1 MDVFSPAT
9 NRWFRQNFAGPTD
22 AQAAGWPV
30 IAAGQ
35 NVLITA
41 PTGSGKTLAAFLWS
55 IDRLMRGT
63 GKGRGP
69 GAEGRGAAR
78 PDALSAAQAEE
89 APTGTRILY
98 ISPLKALVYDIE
110 RNLRAPLAGI
120 AAAAAGLRVP
130 HRVPRVGIRTGDTSA
145 RERQQ
150 QLKDPAE
157 ILVTTPESLYLL
169 LGSRAAEH
177 LASVHT
183 VIVDEVH
190 VLASSKRG
198 AHLALSL
205 ERLTALVEAA
215 GGVDPQR
222 IGLSATVEPLA
233 EAARWL
239 GGDRPVEI
247 VDAAAP
253 PKLDLTISVPVP
265 DMEHPPQAP
274 GLGPPGGPI
283 LGELYARE
291 VARPPAEKGM
301 WSAIYPALLDE
312 ILAHQ
317 STIVFVNSRGLAE
330 RLCRRLNETYLERL
344 GGPGGGIDPMLE
356 GVEEPGGLD
365 DADFEP
371 DYAGRRGPANALGG
385 APTQEAVP
393 SEVADLVRA
402 HHGSVSHQQRAEI
415 EDGLKTGSLKAIVAT
430 SSLEMGID
438 MGGVDQVLLVESPGS
453 VARGLQRVGR
463 AGHGVGEVST
473 GRIFPKFRG
482 DLLECAVIASRMLK
496 GELEPFR
503 MPSNA
508 LDVLA
513 QQIAAHCVA
522 GERTVGEIQRLVS
535 RAGPYR
541 ELSRAALESVL
552 DMLSGRFPSSDF
564 ADLKPLLA
572 WDRATD
578 TLSPRK
584 GAAMTTRLNA
594 GTIPDRGNYAVH
606 LGGDGP
612 RIGELDEEMVFET
625 RAGEC
630 ILLGA
635 STWRVEE
642 ITRDRVIVSP
652 APGEPGK
659 LPFWR
664 GDGPGRPVELGRAVG
679 AFCREVARREPDD
692 AIDWIRTQA
701 PLDDHAAANLAAYI
715 HEQREA
721 TGKVP
726 DERTIV
732 IERFR
737 DELGDWRLCI
747 LTPFGARIHAPWA
760 MALQWQLER
769 REGFEIQVMYTDDGI
784 VLRLADGDELPD
796 LMALLPHPDEIEE
809 RITDQL
815 ADTALFASLFRENA
829 GRALLLPKRSAQG
842 RRPLWAQRLKA
853 QNLLAV
859 VRRYPNFPVVLE
871 TYRQALSD
879 QFDLVGLKDLLRAVQ
894 SRAVRVHEVETP
906 SASPFARSLVFAYVA
921 AYIYEQDAPIAER
934 RAQALALDRGL
945 LAELLGQAELRELID
960 PRVLEDLEAEL
971 AHRTPE
977 RRARDADEVHDLLRR
992 LGDLTAAEIAERCV
1006 VGPAAVDP
1014 EAQDDPDPDSDS
1026 ASEFR
1031 VDCDGPALWLAE
1043 LARQRRAVEM
1053 AIAGERRWI
1062 AAEDAGL
1069 YRDALGCVPPPGLPE
1084 SFIALTETPL
1094 EQLIRRYART
1104 HGPFPTRQL
1113 AQRLGLTAAQLE
1125 PVLKLL
1131 ETRGELVHGEIRPLG
1146 TEPEWC
1152 DAEIMRRLRRRTL
1165 ARARDEVAPVDGATL
1180 GRFLPDW
1187 HGIGTGTSHRA
1198 QDSRER
1204 LLEAVLQLEGLTV
1217 SWTQLDRV
1225 LLPARVPGYR
1235 SEDLDMLAAAGQI
1248 VWIGRGAAGPKD
1260 GKIAIYRRENVAL
1273 GVSSVGERGATGEE
1287 RGTTGTGQSPMGK
1300 GRGPRAGGRGRDAAA
1315 GSVAERGEGPHAAD
1329 AAASD
1334 ADLDGAIRGA
1344 LLDQLRRRGACF
1356 LLDLQRAAEPVVGAA
1371 VGGDAFE
1378 AALWDLVWAGQ
1389 ITNDTFA
1396 PLRALATG
1404 KGRSAGRARGAGS
1417 RRVGLRRGVGRAPG
1431 NGLAGGRW
1439 SLVADLAAGDDI
1451 TDTERV
1457 LLAARMLLERYGI
1470 VSREAVAAEG
1480 LPGGFGPLYRVLKE
1494 LEEGGQVRR
1503 GHFVEGLSG
1512 AQFALPGAVER
1523 LRATRADEPP
1533 MDGYTDDD
1541 VRILSA
1547 ADPANPYGALLDW
1560 PETAATQPPKRGT
1573 GAWVILVAGRPVL
1586 YLAANG
1592 RQLISFPGSIT
1603 DNGHELDLAAAALHR
1618 VPSGHRRLLIQH
1630 IDGLPALES
1639 PLRETLIAAGFEPDY
1654 DTLAPVRFR
1663 PGGIGRD
1670 PNAIACAGPRG

>member
-1 MDVFSPAT
+1 MDIFSPAT
-9 NRWFRQNFAGPTD
+9 IRWFSRNFAGPTD

-30 IAAGQ
+30 IAAGD

-55 IDRLMRGT
+55 IDRLMRGEE
-63 GKGRGP
+63 KGRGP
-69 GAEGRGAAR
+69 RAEDGGSALDVRADER
-78 PDALSAAQAEE
+78 PA
-89 APTGTRILY
+89 GTRVLY
-98 ISPLKALVYDIE
+98 VSPLKALVYDIE

-120 AAAAAGLRVP
+120 ASQAMTLGVP
-130 HRVPRVGIRTGDTSA
+130 HRLPRVAIRTGDTPA

-177 LASVHT
+177 LAGVHT

-215 GGVDPQR
+215 GGADPQR
-222 IGLSATVEPLA
+222 IGLSATVAPLA

-239 GGDRPVEI
+239 GGDRAVAI

-265 DMEHPPQAP
+265 DMERPPDAP
-274 GLGPPGGPI
+274 GLEPAGGPI

-301 WSAIYPALLDE
+301 WAAIYPALLDE
-312 ILAHQ
+312 ILAHR

-330 RLCRRLNETYLERL
+330 RLCRRLNEVHAERL
-344 GGPGGGIDPMLE
+344 
-356 GVEEPGGLD
+356 
-365 DADFEP
+365 A
-371 DYAGRRGPANALGG
+371 GPADAALTDL
-385 APTQEAVP
+385 ADMPALDVP
-393 SEVADLVRA
+393 DLVRA

-415 EDGLKTGSLKAIVAT
+415 EDGLKRGTLKAIVAT

-482 DLLECAVIASRMLK
+482 DLLECAVIAGRMLT
-496 GELEPFR
+496 GELEPLR
-503 MPSNA
+503 MPTNA

-522 GERTVGEIQRLVS
+522 GERTVAEIERLVG

-541 ELSRAALESVL
+541 GLSRAALESVL

-564 ADLKPLLA
+564 ADIRPLLA

-606 LGGDGP
+606 LGGHGATGGP

-659 LPFWR
+659 QPFWR

-679 AFCREVARREPDD
+679 AFCREVARRAPDA
-692 AIDWIRTQA
+692 AIAWIREQA

-737 DELGDWRLCI
+737 DELGDWRICI

-784 VLRLADGDELPD
+784 VLRLADGEALPD

-809 RITDQL
+809 RITEQL

-853 QNLLAV
+853 QSLLAV
-859 VRRYPNFPVVLE
+859 VRRYPSFPVVLE
-871 TYRQALSD
+871 TYREALSD
-879 QFDLVGLKDLLRAVQ
+879 RFDLAGLKDLLRAVQ
-894 SRAVRVHEVETP
+894 SRAVRVHEVETAR
-906 SASPFARSLVFAYVA
+906 ASPFARSLVFAYVA

-934 RAQALALDRGL
+934 RARALTLDRGL

-960 PRVLEDLEAEL
+960 PRVLEELEAEL
-971 AHRTPE
+971 AHLTPE
-977 RRARDADEVHDLLRR
+977 RRARDANEVHDLLRR
-992 LGDLTAAEIAERCV
+992 LGDLTAVEIAARCV
-1006 VGPAAVDP
+1006 GAGGVDGD
-1014 EAQDDPDPDSDS
+1014 ADADDDDDS
-1026 ASEFR
+1026 ALAAAGES
-1031 VDCDGPALWLAE
+1031 ATWLAE
-1043 LARQRRAVEM
+1043 LAGQRRAVQM
-1053 AIAGERRWI
+1053 PVAGERRWI

-1084 SFIALTETPL
+1084 SFIASTDAPL

-1113 AQRLGLTAAQLE
+1113 GQRLGLPAAQLE
-1125 PVLKLL
+1125 PVLRLL

-1152 DAEIMRRLRRRTL
+1152 DAEVMRRLRRRTL
-1165 ARARDEVAPVDGATL
+1165 ARARDEVAPVDAATL

-1187 HGIGTGTSHRA
+1187 HGIGAEPRQARDT
-1198 QDSRER
+1198 RER
-1204 LLEAVLQLEGLTV
+1204 LLEALLQLEGYTV

-1235 SEDLDMLAAAGQI
+1235 AEDLDMLAATGQI
-1248 VWIGRGAAGPKD
+1248 VWLGRGAAGPKD
-1260 GKIAIYRRENVAL
+1260 GRIAVYRREHVSAAIASAGDPQGHGPGAERPADVRRLPSADHGAPVTDAL
-1273 GVSSVGERGATGEE
+1273 GLRFADHDAPATGDTAESAA
-1287 RGTTGTGQSPMGK
+1287 T
-1300 GRGPRAGGRGRDAAA
+1300 AAA
-1315 GSVAERGEGPHAAD
+1315 GGHD
-1329 AAASD
+1329 LAAAF
-1334 ADLDGAIRGA
+1334 RTA
-1344 LLDQLRRRGACF
+1344 LLDQLQRRGACF
-1356 LLDLQRAAEPVVGAA
+1356 LMDLQRAAEPVIAA
-1371 VGGDAFE
+1371 AGLGSAAAKDAFD
-1378 AALWDLVWAGQ
+1378 AALWDLVWDGR

-1396 PLRALATG
+1396 PLRALAGG
-1404 KGRSAGRARGAGS
+1404 KGGSAAGGARAAPRGPGRRG
-1417 RRVGLRRGVGRAPG
+1417 GLRGVGRGAAAG
-1431 NGLAGGRW
+1431 SGLAGGRW
-1439 SLVADLAAGDDI
+1439 SLVADLAAGDDL
-1451 TDTERV
+1451 TDTER
-1457 LLAARMLLERYGI
+1457 AALTAQMLLERYGI

-1480 LPGGFGPLYRVLKE
+1480 LPGGFGPLYRVLKA

-1523 LRATRADEPP
+1523 LRAAREDEPP
-1533 MDGYTDDD
+1533 MDGYGDAD
-1541 VRILSA
+1541 VRILPA
-1547 ADPANPYGALLDW
+1547 ADPANPYGTLLDW
-1560 PETAATQPPKRGT
+1560 PPTAGGSVGSAARTSRDADAAPATGAAKRTPKRT
-1573 GAWVILVAGRPVL
+1573 AGAWLILVAGKPVL
-1586 YLAANG
+1586 YLAANA
-1592 RQLISFPGSIT
+1592 RQLLSFPGSRT
-1603 DNGHELDLAAAALHR
+1603 DTGRELDLAAAALHR
-1618 VPSGHRRLLIQH
+1618 IPSGRRRLLIQH

-1639 PLRETLIAAGFEPDY
+1639 PLRETLVHAGFEPDY
-1654 DTLAPVRFR
+1654 DALAPSRFR
-1663 PGGIGRD
+1663 PAGTGRD